1 MAVSALSPALPAD
14 SHATQDAAP
23 NATHAPNAFWPLWPL
38 PPSLTSL
45 PSPLS
50 SFPSLPAF
58 SSLSPL
64 FSPLANAF
72 AESAEAAQTALKSAF
87 GSAFDPAL
95 NPLFAQ
101 AQQALDAASAG
112 ATTAFSPLQPLASF
126 PSFPSIQSIQS
137 MPPFPALPAAAPAA
151 IQPLY
156 DYLFDAWQRSVL
168 FLDVLRERGNQT
180 YMHEKAGMPPVL
192 AFDYEVIVDGRE
204 LDDPCNYAL
213 LRIKPEEGVQ
223 TDARMRPFVVI
234 DPRAGHGPGIAG
246 FKMDSEV
253 GIALRKGHPCYFV
266 TFFPVPTDTQTIES
280 VGKAEAV
287 FLQKVRELHADADGQ
302 PFVIGNCRGGWAAAL
317 LAASAP
323 SLVGPLMLAG
333 SPLSYWAGV
342 RGKNPMRYS
351 GGMLGGSWMSSLAA
365 DLGDGHFDG
374 AHLVTNFENLNPSN
388 TFWGKLYNLYA
399 KVDTERE
406 RFLEF
411 ERWWGGHFQLN
422 RAEIDWIV
430 QNLFVGNH
438 LTRNEVYAKNARAPV
453 DLRNIRTP
461 IIVLASWGDNITPPQ
476 QALNWIPDLYA
487 SVDEIVANE
496 QVIVYCLHD
505 KVGHLGIFVSASVA
519 NKEHTELFSALDL
532 IDVLPPGLYEARITD
547 STPEAGRLEAL
558 EGRYEIR
565 FERRTID
572 DILALDD
579 GRDDEQPF
587 EVVRRFAENNQRI
600 YDLFVSPTVRASSN
614 ALSAHLLRESHPS
627 RVERSFFSDANP
639 VLGALPAVADAVRAH
654 RKPAERDNP
663 FTLIEKQVSAS
674 IEAVWDA
681 YRDAR
686 DTWTEST
693 FYSLYTAPWVQ
704 AWVGVAPSLP
714 LDPIAPPLTALR
726 KELAQMR
733 LRAAHAHVHKAS
745 LLDVF
750 MRIMAYL
757 ADEMHVVQYRPFQ
770 KMRELAREYFGDRQP
785 SIAELKEAARRQGA
799 IVQLDAQ
806 AAVAA
811 LPDLVPDA
819 RSRRL
824 LMSAVYQVASAS
836 GPLDGERAERFAEV
850 QRVLGLE
857 PGSEKEPLP
866 PPPGG
871 GSASGGESGGASGS
885 GAAGGGSG
893 STQAAGGAQVK
904 ASADPQDQHDAPKAD
919 AASAAAK
926 PRRAT
931 NAKVKAAVEAA
942 VKAVDAPE
950 VKPAAKPTEKPT
962 TKPTTKPAAKTAAK
976 AATKP
981 ATKTATKPA
990 ARRVRPASPPA
1001 ATRTSRPAAAR
1012 RRAARSA
1019 GE

>member
-1 MAVSALSPALPAD
+1 MAVPALSPALSSDTAAP
-14 SHATQDAAP
+14 QDA
-23 NATHAPNAFWPLWPL
+23 APNAFWPLWPL
-38 PPSLTSL
+38 SSPLSSL
-45 PSPLS
+45 PSP
-50 SFPSLPAF
+50 FPSL
-58 SSLSPL
+58 SSLSSLSSISPL
-64 FSPLANAF
+64 FTPLANAF

-87 GSAFDPAL
+87 GPAFGAAFDPAQ

-101 AQQALDAASAG
+101 AQQAAKAVSAASAG
-112 ATTAFSPLQPLASF
+112 SAASAIA
-126 PSFPSIQSIQS
+126 P
-137 MPPFPALPAAAPAA
+137 MPAMPALPAAAPAA

-192 AFDYEVIVDGRE
+192 AFDYDVIVDGRE

-213 LRIKPEEGVQ
+213 LRIKPEEGVE
-223 TDARMRPFVVI
+223 TDPRMRPFVVI

-302 PFVIGNCRGGWAAAL
+302 PFVIGNCQGGWAAAL

-587 EVVRRFAENNQRI
+587 EVVRRLAESNQRI

-639 VLGALPAVADAVRAH
+639 VFGALPAVADAVRAH
-654 RKPAERDNP
+654 RKPADRDNP
-663 FTLIEKQVSAS
+663 FTLLEKQVSAS

-686 DTWTEST
+686 DTWTERT
-693 FYSLYTAPWVQ
+693 FYGLYTAPWVQ
-704 AWVGVAPSLP
+704 AWVGVAPNLP

-733 LRAAHAHVHKAS
+733 LRAAHAHVHKATM
-745 LLDVF
+745 LDVF
-750 MRIMAYL
+750 MRIMAFL

-770 KMRELAREYFGDRQP
+770 KMRDLAREYFGDRQP

-806 AAVAA
+806 AAIDA
-811 LPDLVPDA
+811 LPDLVPEA
-819 RSRRL
+819 RARRL

-836 GPLDGERAERFAEV
+836 GPLEGERAERFAAV

-866 PPPGG
+866 PPPSG
-871 GSASGGESGGASGS
+871 GSASGGAGGSGGVSSGS
-885 GAAGGGSG
+885 GS
-893 STQAAGGAQVK
+893 STSTAGGAPVK
-904 ASADPQDQHDAPKAD
+904 ASAEVHEQHEAHEAPKDEAKP
-919 AASAAAK
+919 AAAK
-926 PRRAT
+926 PRRAP

-942 VKAVDAPE
+942 VQAVEAPE
-950 VKPAAKPTEKPT
+950 AKPSAKTATKTAAKAAA
-962 TKPTTKPAAKTAAK
+962 KPAAKTAAK
-976 AATKP
+976 T
-981 ATKTATKPA
+981 A
-990 ARRVRPASPPA
+990 ARRARPASAPV
-1001 ATRTSRPAAAR
+1001 ATRTARPAAGR
-1012 RRAARSA
+1012 RR
-1019 GE
+1019 

>member
-1 MAVSALSPALPAD
+1 MAVSALSTVSPATSSSSAPAD
-14 SHATQDAAP
+14 PASTFWP
-23 NATHAPNAFWPLWPL
+23 FWPLKPLASLSAFQTL
-38 PPSLTSL
+38 PPFQ
-45 PSPLS
+45 PI
-50 SFPSLPAF
+50 AD
-58 SSLSPL
+58 
-64 FSPLANAF
+64 AF
-72 AESAEAAQTALKSAF
+72 AESAEAAQSALSNVLGNAWQSAF
-87 GSAFDPAL
+87 TQAAAPFSGFAL
-95 NPLFAQ
+95 TRA
-101 AQQALDAASAG
+101 AG
-112 ATTAFSPLQPLASF
+112 AAATL
-126 PSFPSIQSIQS
+126 
-137 MPPFPALPAAAPAA
+137 PAAPKLPAAAPAA
-151 IQPLY
+151 IQPLF

-192 AFDYEVIVDGRE
+192 AFDYDVIVDGRE

-213 LRIKPEEGVQ
+213 LRIKPEPGVE

-266 TFFPVPTDTQTIES
+266 TFFPVPTETQTIES

-287 FLQKVRELHADADGQ
+287 FLRKVREMHADADGL
-302 PFVIGNCRGGWAAAL
+302 PFVIGNCQGGWAAAL

-342 RGKNPMRYS
+342 IGKNPMRYS
-351 GGMLGGSWMSSLAA
+351 GGMLGGSWASSLAA

-532 IDVLPPGLYEARITD
+532 IDVLSPGLYEAKITD

-572 DILALDD
+572 DVLALDD
-579 GRDDEQPF
+579 GREDEQPF

-600 YDLFVSPTVRASSN
+600 YDLFVSPVVRGSSN

-627 RVERSFFSDANP
+627 RVERSMFSDANP
-639 VLGALPAVADAVRAH
+639 ALGVLPAIAEMVRAH
-654 RKPAERDNP
+654 RKPAAPDNP
-663 FTLIEKQVSAS
+663 FTLMEKQVSAS
-674 IEAVWDA
+674 IEGAWDA

-686 DTWTEST
+686 DAWVERT

-704 AWVGVAPSLP
+704 AWVGVAPNTP
-714 LDPIAPPLTALR
+714 LDPIAPPLSALR
-726 KELAQMR
+726 KELAQTR
-733 LRAAHAHVHKAS
+733 LRAARAHLHSGS
-745 LLDVF
+745 LLDAF
-750 MRIMAYL
+750 MRVLAYL

-770 KMRELAREYFGDRQP
+770 RMRELGREYLGDRQP
-785 SIAELKEAARRQGA
+785 TIAELKDAARRQGA
-799 IVQLDAQ
+799 IVQLDAH
-806 AAVAA
+806 AAIAA

-819 RSRRL
+819 RTRRT
-824 LMSAVYQVASAS
+824 LMAVVYQVATAYE
-836 GPLDGERAERFAEV
+836 PLEGERAERFAEV

-857 PGSEKEPLP
+857 PGSEKDALP
-866 PPPGG
+866 PPPGSSGAG
-871 GSASGGESGGASGS
+871 GSGE
-885 GAAGGGSG
+885 AGGGGEGSKSGAGSQTAESG
-893 STQAAGGAQVK
+893 SQGA
-904 ASADPQDQHDAPKAD
+904 
-919 AASAAAK
+919 AASASAKRVEEAAPVRTRAKATNATKAAVEPVVVEK
-926 PRRAT
+926 PKRAARPASSKVKAAAAAAAHAVAAPEPKAPAKKAAVKATAARGARAT
-931 NAKVKAAVEAA
+931 NA
-942 VKAVDAPE
+942 P
-950 VKPAAKPTEKPT
+950 
-962 TKPTTKPAAKTAAK
+962 
-976 AATKP
+976 
-981 ATKTATKPA
+981 
-990 ARRVRPASPPA
+990 S
-1001 ATRTSRPAAAR
+1001 ATRTTRAAPAR
-1012 RRAARSA
+1012 RRASRA

>member
-1 MAVSALSPALPAD
+1 MAVSALSSASSSAPSSAAQ
-14 SHATQDAAP
+14 ATSTSAAP
-23 NATHAPNAFWPLWPL
+23 FWPLWPL
-38 PPSLTSL
+38 
-45 PSPLS
+45 S
-50 SFPSLPAF
+50 SFPALKTLPPFQPIAD
-58 SSLSPL
+58 
-64 FSPLANAF
+64 AF
-72 AESAEAAQTALKSAF
+72 AESAEAAQSAF
-87 GSAFDPAL
+87 SNVLGNVWQTAISQTAPFSGFALTREPSA
-95 NPLFAQ
+95 
-101 AQQALDAASAG
+101 AAS
-112 ATTAFSPLQPLASF
+112 L
-126 PSFPSIQSIQS
+126 
-137 MPPFPALPAAAPAA
+137 PAAPKLPAAAPAA
-151 IQPLY
+151 IQPLF

-192 AFDYEVIVDGRE
+192 AFDYDVIVDGRE

-213 LRIKPEEGVQ
+213 LRIKPEAGVQ
-223 TDARMRPFVVI
+223 TDPRMRPFVVI

-266 TFFPVPTDTQTIES
+266 TFFPVPTETQTIES
-280 VGKAEAV
+280 VGKAEAE
-287 FLQKVRELHADADGQ
+287 FLRKVREMHADADGL
-302 PFVIGNCRGGWAAAL
+302 PFVIGNCQGGWAAAL

-342 RGKNPMRYS
+342 LGKNPMRYS
-351 GGMLGGSWMSSLAA
+351 GGMLGGSWASSLAA

-374 AHLVTNFENLNPSN
+374 AHLVQNFENLNPAN

-399 KVDTERE
+399 RVDTERE

-532 IDVLPPGLYEARITD
+532 IDVLPPGLYEAKITD

-565 FERRTID
+565 FERRSID
-572 DILALDD
+572 DVLALDD

-600 YDLFVSPTVRASSN
+600 YDLYVSPLVRGSSN
-614 ALSAHLLRESHPS
+614 ALTAHLLREAHPS
-627 RVERSFFSDANP
+627 RVERSVFSDANP
-639 VLGALPAVADAVRAH
+639 VLGVLPAVAEAVRAH
-654 RKPAERDNP
+654 RKPAAPDNP
-663 FTLIEKQVSAS
+663 FTLIEKQVSAT
-674 IEAVWDA
+674 IEGAWDA

-686 DTWTEST
+686 DAWVERT

-704 AWVGVAPSLP
+704 AWVGVAPNTP
-714 LDPIAPPLTALR
+714 LDPIAPPLSALR
-726 KELAQMR
+726 RELAQTR
-733 LRAAHAHVHKAS
+733 LRAARAHLHDGT
-745 LLDVF
+745 LLDAF
-750 MRIMAYL
+750 MRVLAYL

-770 KMRELAREYFGDRQP
+770 RMRELGREYLGDRQP

-806 AAVAA
+806 AAINA

-819 RSRRL
+819 RTRRT
-824 LMSAVYQVASAS
+824 LMAVVYQVATAYE
-836 GPLDGERAERFAEV
+836 PLEGERADRFAEV

-857 PGSEKEPLP
+857 PGSEKDALP
-866 PPPGG
+866 PPPGSG
-871 GSASGGESGGASGS
+871 GTGSAGGNSGGNSGGN
-885 GAAGGGSG
+885 AGG
-893 STQAAGGAQVK
+893 
-904 ASADPQDQHDAPKAD
+904 KAD
-919 AASAAAK
+919 AGSQTAPAGSQGAASASSVPVEVKAATPAAPARTRAKAAKAVAAAK
-926 PRRAT
+926 PAPVVVERPKRA
-931 NAKVKAAVEAA
+931 ARPASKVKAAAAAAAHAVAAPVEP
-942 VKAVDAPE
+942 KA
-950 VKPAAKPTEKPT
+950 
-962 TKPTTKPAAKTAAK
+962 
-976 AATKP
+976 P
-981 ATKTATKPA
+981 ATKASA
-990 ARRVRPASPPA
+990 ARGARSTSAPS
-1001 ATRTSRPAAAR
+1001 ATRATRPAAAR
-1012 RRAARSA
+1012 RRASRA

>member
-1 MAVSALSPALPAD
+1 MAVSALSSASSSASTPSTSASSTP
-14 SHATQDAAP
+14 AAP
-23 NATHAPNAFWPLWPL
+23 FWPLWPL
-38 PPSLTSL
+38 PS
-45 PSPLS
+45 LS
-50 SFPSLPAF
+50 SFSAFQTLPPFQPIAD
-58 SSLSPL
+58 
-64 FSPLANAF
+64 AF
-72 AESAEAAQTALKSAF
+72 AESAGAAQSAF
-87 GSAFDPAL
+87 GNVLGNAWQSAISQATAPFGGFAL
-95 NPLFAQ
+95 TREPSA
-101 AQQALDAASAG
+101 AAS
-112 ATTAFSPLQPLASF
+112 
-126 PSFPSIQSIQS
+126 
-137 MPPFPALPAAAPAA
+137 LPAAPRLPEAAPAA
-151 IQPLY
+151 IQPLF

-180 YMHEKAGMPPVL
+180 YLHEKAGMPPVL
-192 AFDYEVIVDGRE
+192 AFDYDVIVDGRE

-223 TDARMRPFVVI
+223 TDPRMRPFVVI

-266 TFFPVPTDTQTIES
+266 TFFPVPTETQTIES

-287 FLQKVRELHADADGQ
+287 FLRKVRELHADADGL
-302 PFVIGNCRGGWAAAL
+302 PFVIGNCQGGWAAAL

-342 RGKNPMRYS
+342 IGKNPMRYS
-351 GGMLGGSWMSSLAA
+351 GGMLGGSWASSLAA

-374 AHLVTNFENLNPSN
+374 AYLVQNFENLNPAN

-399 KVDTERE
+399 RVDTERE

-438 LTRNEVYAKNARAPV
+438 LTRNEVYAKNARSPV

-532 IDVLPPGLYEARITD
+532 IDVLPPGLYEAKITD
-547 STPEAGRLEAL
+547 TTPEAGRLDAI

-565 FERRTID
+565 FERRSIED
-572 DILALDD
+572 VLALDD

-600 YDLFVSPTVRASSN
+600 YDLFVSPVVRGSSN
-614 ALSAHLLRESHPS
+614 ALTAHLLRETHPS
-627 RVERSFFSDANP
+627 RVERSMFSDANP
-639 VLGALPAVADAVRAH
+639 ALGVLPAIAEAVRAH
-654 RKPAERDNP
+654 RKPAAPDNP

-674 IEAVWDA
+674 IEGAWDA

-686 DTWTEST
+686 DAWVERT

-704 AWVGVAPSLP
+704 AWVGVAPNTP
-714 LDPIAPPLTALR
+714 LDPIAPPLSALR
-726 KELAQMR
+726 KELAQTR
-733 LRAAHAHVHKAS
+733 LRAARAHLHNGS
-745 LLDVF
+745 LLDAF
-750 MRIMAYL
+750 MRVLAYL

-770 KMRELAREYFGDRQP
+770 RMRELGREYLGDRQP
-785 SIAELKEAARRQGA
+785 SIAELKDAARRQGA

-806 AAVAA
+806 AAINA
-811 LPDLVPDA
+811 LPDLVPDT
-819 RSRRL
+819 RTRRT
-824 LMSAVYQVASAS
+824 LMAVVYQVATAYE
-836 GPLDGERAERFAEV
+836 PLEGERAQRFAEV

-857 PGSEKEPLP
+857 PGSEKDALP
-866 PPPGG
+866 PPPG
-871 GSASGGESGGASGS
+871 SGGAGGTGGAEGGKPGADTQTAPTGS
-885 GAAGGGSG
+885 QGAA
-893 STQAAGGAQVK
+893 
-904 ASADPQDQHDAPKAD
+904 
-919 AASAAAK
+919 AASAPVAPAAHVDVKAAK
-926 PRRAT
+926 PVAPARTRAV
-931 NAKVKAAVEAA
+931 ARKVVKPAVVEKAAPVVAEKPKRAARPASKVKAAAA
-942 VKAVDAPE
+942 AAAQAVAAPE
-950 VKPAAKPTEKPT
+950 PKAPAAK
-962 TKPTTKPAAKTAAK
+962 AS
-976 AATKP
+976 
-981 ATKTATKPA
+981 A
-990 ARRVRPASPPA
+990 ARGSRTTNAPS
-1001 ATRTSRPAAAR
+1001 ATRAASPAAAR
-1012 RRAARSA
+1012 RRASRA

>member
-1 MAVSALSPALPAD
+1 MAVSALSPASSSATSSTASPA
-14 SHATQDAAP
+14 TAAASAAASP
-23 NATHAPNAFWPLWPL
+23 FWPLWPL
-38 PPSLTSL
+38 
-45 PSPLS
+45 S
-50 SFPSLPAF
+50 SFPAFQTLPPFQPIAD
-58 SSLSPL
+58 
-64 FSPLANAF
+64 AF
-72 AESAEAAQTALKSAF
+72 AESAEAAQSALSNVLGNAWQTAISQASGF
-87 GSAFDPAL
+87 SG
-95 NPLFAQ
+95 FAPTRE
-101 AQQALDAASAG
+101 ATVGAS
-112 ATTAFSPLQPLASF
+112 
-126 PSFPSIQSIQS
+126 
-137 MPPFPALPAAAPAA
+137 LPAAPKLPDAAPAA
-151 IQPLY
+151 IQPLF

-180 YMHEKAGMPPVL
+180 YIHEKAGMPPVL
-192 AFDYEVIVDGRE
+192 AFDYDVIVDGRE
-204 LDDPCNYAL
+204 LEDPCNYAL

-266 TFFPVPTDTQTIES
+266 TFFPVPTETQTIES

-287 FLQKVRELHADADGQ
+287 FLRKVRELHADADGL
-302 PFVIGNCRGGWAAAL
+302 PFVIGNCQGGWAAAL

-351 GGMLGGSWMSSLAA
+351 GGLLGGSWASSLAA

-374 AHLVTNFENLNPSN
+374 AYLVQNFENLNPAN

-399 KVDTERE
+399 RVDTERE

-532 IDVLPPGLYEARITD
+532 IDVLPPGLYEAKITD
-547 STPEAGRLEAL
+547 STPDAGRLEAL

-572 DILALDD
+572 DVLALDD

-587 EVVRRFAENNQRI
+587 EVVRRFAENNQRL
-600 YDLFVSPTVRASSN
+600 YDLFVSPIVRGSSN
-614 ALSAHLLRESHPS
+614 ALTAHVLRETHPS
-627 RVERSFFSDANP
+627 RVERSVFSDANP
-639 VLGALPAVADAVRAH
+639 VLGVLPAVADAVRAH
-654 RKPAERDNP
+654 RKPAAPDNP

-674 IEAVWDA
+674 IEGAWDA

-686 DTWTEST
+686 DAWVERT

-704 AWVGVAPSLP
+704 AWVGVAPNSP

-726 KELAQMR
+726 KELAQTR
-733 LRAAHAHVHKAS
+733 LRAARAHLQDGT
-745 LLDVF
+745 LLDAF
-750 MRIMAYL
+750 MRILAYL

-770 KMRELAREYFGDRQP
+770 RMRELGREYLGENQP

-806 AAVAA
+806 AAIEA
-811 LPDLVPDA
+811 LPGLVPDA
-819 RSRRL
+819 RTRRTL
-824 LMSAVYQVASAS
+824 LAVVYQVATAQE
-836 GPLDGERAERFAEV
+836 PLEGERAERFAEV
-850 QRVLGLE
+850 QRVLGVE
-857 PGSEKEPLP
+857 PGSEKEALP
-866 PPPGG
+866 PPPG
-871 GSASGGESGGASGS
+871 SGGAGSAGGSEGGRS
-885 GAAGGGSG
+885 GAGSQG
-893 STQAAGGAQVK
+893 AAP
-904 ASADPQDQHDAPKAD
+904 ASAST
-919 AASAAAK
+919 ASAAHVDAPAAPSRTRTRAPTSTAAAAETPAPAVVEK
-926 PRRAT
+926 PRRA
-931 NAKVKAAVEAA
+931 ARPAPKVKAAAA
-942 VKAVDAPE
+942 AAAHAVAAPE
-950 VKPAAKPTEKPT
+950 P
-962 TKPTTKPAAKTAAK
+962 K
-976 AATKP
+976 AP
-981 ATKTATKPA
+981 ATKASA
-990 ARRVRPASPPA
+990 ARGARTTSAPS
-1001 ATRTSRPAAAR
+1001 ATRTARPAAAR
-1012 RRAARSA
+1012 RRASRA
-1019 GE
+1019 GD

>member
-1 MAVSALSPALPAD
+1 MAVSALSSASSSAPSSAAQ
-14 SHATQDAAP
+14 ATSTPAAP
-23 NATHAPNAFWPLWPL
+23 FWPLWPL
-38 PPSLTSL
+38 
-45 PSPLS
+45 S
-50 SFPSLPAF
+50 SFPALKTLPPFQPIAD
-58 SSLSPL
+58 
-64 FSPLANAF
+64 AF
-72 AESAEAAQTALKSAF
+72 AESAEAAQSAF
-87 GSAFDPAL
+87 SNVLGNVWQTAISQAAPFSGFALTREPSA
-95 NPLFAQ
+95 
-101 AQQALDAASAG
+101 AAS
-112 ATTAFSPLQPLASF
+112 L
-126 PSFPSIQSIQS
+126 
-137 MPPFPALPAAAPAA
+137 PAAPKLPAAAPAA
-151 IQPLY
+151 IQPLF

-192 AFDYEVIVDGRE
+192 AFDYDVIVDGRE

-213 LRIKPEEGVQ
+213 LRIKPEAGVQ
-223 TDARMRPFVVI
+223 TDPRMRPFVVI

-266 TFFPVPTDTQTIES
+266 TFFPVPTETQTIES
-280 VGKAEAV
+280 VGKAEAE
-287 FLQKVRELHADADGQ
+287 FLRKVREMHADADGL
-302 PFVIGNCRGGWAAAL
+302 PFVIGNCQGGWAAAL

-342 RGKNPMRYS
+342 LGKNPMRYS
-351 GGMLGGSWMSSLAA
+351 GGMLGGSWASSLAA

-374 AHLVTNFENLNPSN
+374 AHLVQNFENLNPAN

-399 KVDTERE
+399 RVDTERE

-532 IDVLPPGLYEARITD
+532 IDVLPPGLYEAKITD

-565 FERRTID
+565 FERRSID
-572 DILALDD
+572 DVLALDD

-600 YDLFVSPTVRASSN
+600 YDLYVSPLVRGSSN
-614 ALSAHLLRESHPS
+614 ALTAHLLREAHPS
-627 RVERSFFSDANP
+627 RVERSVFSDANP
-639 VLGALPAVADAVRAH
+639 VLGVLPAVAEAVRAH
-654 RKPAERDNP
+654 RKPAAPDNP
-663 FTLIEKQVSAS
+663 FTLIEKQVSAT
-674 IEAVWDA
+674 IEGAWDA

-686 DTWTEST
+686 DAWVERT

-704 AWVGVAPSLP
+704 AWVGVAPNTP
-714 LDPIAPPLTALR
+714 LDPIAPPLSALR
-726 KELAQMR
+726 RELAQTR
-733 LRAAHAHVHKAS
+733 LRAARAHLHDGT
-745 LLDVF
+745 LLDAF
-750 MRIMAYL
+750 MRVLAYL

-770 KMRELAREYFGDRQP
+770 RMRELGREYLGDRQP

-806 AAVAA
+806 AAINA

-819 RSRRL
+819 RTRRT
-824 LMSAVYQVASAS
+824 LMAVVYQVATAYE
-836 GPLDGERAERFAEV
+836 PLEGERADRFAEV

-857 PGSEKEPLP
+857 PGSEKEALP
-866 PPPGG
+866 PPPG
-871 GSASGGESGGASGS
+871 SGGAGS
-885 GAAGGGSG
+885 AGGNSGGSG
-893 STQAAGGAQVK
+893 GKAGG
-904 ASADPQDQHDAPKAD
+904 KAD
-919 AASAAAK
+919 AGSQTAPAGSQGAASAPTAPVEVKAATPAAPARTRAKTAKAVAAAK
-926 PRRAT
+926 PAPVVVEKPKRA
-931 NAKVKAAVEAA
+931 ARPASKVKAAAAAAAHAVAAPVEP
-942 VKAVDAPE
+942 KA
-950 VKPAAKPTEKPT
+950 
-962 TKPTTKPAAKTAAK
+962 
-976 AATKP
+976 P
-981 ATKTATKPA
+981 ATKASA
-990 ARRVRPASPPA
+990 ARGARSTSAPS
-1001 ATRTSRPAAAR
+1001 ATRTTRPAAAR
-1012 RRAARSA
+1012 RRASRA

>member
-1 MAVSALSPALPAD
+1 MAVSALSPASSSATSSTASPA
-14 SHATQDAAP
+14 TAAASAAASP
-23 NATHAPNAFWPLWPL
+23 FWPLWPL
-38 PPSLTSL
+38 
-45 PSPLS
+45 S
-50 SFPSLPAF
+50 SFPAFQTLPPFQPIAD
-58 SSLSPL
+58 
-64 FSPLANAF
+64 AF
-72 AESAEAAQTALKSAF
+72 AESAEAAQSALSNVLGNAWQTAISQASGF
-87 GSAFDPAL
+87 SG
-95 NPLFAQ
+95 FAPTCE
-101 AQQALDAASAG
+101 ATAG
-112 ATTAFSPLQPLASF
+112 AS
-126 PSFPSIQSIQS
+126 
-137 MPPFPALPAAAPAA
+137 LPAAPKLPDAAPAA
-151 IQPLY
+151 IQPLF

-180 YMHEKAGMPPVL
+180 YIHEKAGMPPVL
-192 AFDYEVIVDGRE
+192 AFDYDVIVDGRE
-204 LDDPCNYAL
+204 LEDPCNYAL

-266 TFFPVPTDTQTIES
+266 TFFPVPTETQTIES

-287 FLQKVRELHADADGQ
+287 FLRKVRELHADADGL
-302 PFVIGNCRGGWAAAL
+302 PFVIGNCQGGWAAAL

-351 GGMLGGSWMSSLAA
+351 GGLLGGSWASSLAA

-374 AHLVTNFENLNPSN
+374 AYLVQNFENLNPAN

-399 KVDTERE
+399 RVDTERE

-532 IDVLPPGLYEARITD
+532 IDVLPPGLYEAKITD
-547 STPEAGRLEAL
+547 STPDAGRLEAL

-572 DILALDD
+572 DVLALDD

-587 EVVRRFAENNQRI
+587 EVVRRFAENNQRL
-600 YDLFVSPTVRASSN
+600 YDLFVSPIVRGSSN
-614 ALSAHLLRESHPS
+614 ALTAHVLRETHPS
-627 RVERSFFSDANP
+627 RVERSVFSDANP
-639 VLGALPAVADAVRAH
+639 VLGVLPAVADAVRAH
-654 RKPAERDNP
+654 RKPAAPDNP

-674 IEAVWDA
+674 IEGAWDA

-686 DTWTEST
+686 DAWGERT

-704 AWVGVAPSLP
+704 AWVGVAPNSP

-726 KELAQMR
+726 KELAQTR
-733 LRAAHAHVHKAS
+733 LRAARAHLQDGT
-745 LLDVF
+745 LLDAF
-750 MRIMAYL
+750 MRILAYL

-770 KMRELAREYFGDRQP
+770 RMRELGREYLGENQP

-806 AAVAA
+806 AAIEA
-811 LPDLVPDA
+811 LPGLVPDA
-819 RSRRL
+819 RTRRTL
-824 LMSAVYQVASAS
+824 LAVVYQVATAQE
-836 GPLDGERAERFAEV
+836 PLEGERAERFAEV
-850 QRVLGLE
+850 QRVLGVE
-857 PGSEKEPLP
+857 PGSEKEALP
-866 PPPGG
+866 PPPG
-871 GSASGGESGGASGS
+871 SGGAGSAGGSEGGKS
-885 GAAGGGSG
+885 GAGSQG
-893 STQAAGGAQVK
+893 AAP
-904 ASADPQDQHDAPKAD
+904 ASAST
-919 AASAAAK
+919 ASAAHVDAPAAPSRTRTRAPTATATAAEPPAPAVVEK
-926 PRRAT
+926 PRRA
-931 NAKVKAAVEAA
+931 ARPAPKVKAAAA
-942 VKAVDAPE
+942 AAAHAVAAPE
-950 VKPAAKPTEKPT
+950 P
-962 TKPTTKPAAKTAAK
+962 K
-976 AATKP
+976 AP
-981 ATKTATKPA
+981 ATKASA
-990 ARRVRPASPPA
+990 ARGARTTSAPS
-1001 ATRTSRPAAAR
+1001 ATRTARPAAAR
-1012 RRAARSA
+1012 RRASRA
-1019 GE
+1019 GD

>member
-1 MAVSALSPALPAD
+1 MAVPALSPALSSDTGAP
-14 SHATQDAAP
+14 QDA
-23 NATHAPNAFWPLWPL
+23 APNAFWPLWPL
-38 PPSLTSL
+38 SSPLTSL
-45 PSPLS
+45 PSP
-50 SFPSLPAF
+50 FPSL
-58 SSLSPL
+58 SSISPL
-64 FSPLANAF
+64 FTPLANAF

-87 GSAFDPAL
+87 GPAFGAAFDPAQ

-101 AQQALDAASAG
+101 AQQAAQAVSAASAG
-112 ATTAFSPLQPLASF
+112 SAASAIA
-126 PSFPSIQSIQS
+126 P
-137 MPPFPALPAAAPAA
+137 MPAMPALPAAAPAA

-192 AFDYEVIVDGRE
+192 AFDYDVIVDGRE

-213 LRIKPEEGVQ
+213 LRIKPEEGVE
-223 TDARMRPFVVI
+223 TDPRMRPFVVI

-302 PFVIGNCRGGWAAAL
+302 PFVIGNCQGGWAAAL

-587 EVVRRFAENNQRI
+587 EVVRRLAESNQRI

-639 VLGALPAVADAVRAH
+639 VFGALPAVADAVRAH
-654 RKPAERDNP
+654 RKPADRDNP
-663 FTLIEKQVSAS
+663 FTLLEKQVSAS

-686 DTWTEST
+686 DTWTERT
-693 FYSLYTAPWVQ
+693 FYGLYTAPWVQ
-704 AWVGVAPSLP
+704 AWVGVAPNLP

-733 LRAAHAHVHKAS
+733 LRAAHAHVHKATM
-745 LLDVF
+745 LDVF
-750 MRIMAYL
+750 MRIMAFL

-770 KMRELAREYFGDRQP
+770 KMRDLAREYFGDRQP

-806 AAVAA
+806 AAIDA
-811 LPDLVPDA
+811 LPDLVPEA
-819 RSRRL
+819 RARRL

-836 GPLDGERAERFAEV
+836 GPLEGERAERFAEV

-866 PPPGG
+866 PPPSG
-871 GSASGGESGGASGS
+871 GSASGGAGGSGGVSSGS
-885 GAAGGGSG
+885 GS
-893 STQAAGGAQVK
+893 STSTTGGAPVK
-904 ASADPQDQHDAPKAD
+904 ASAEVHEAHEAHEVPKDEAKP
-919 AASAAAK
+919 AAAK
-926 PRRAT
+926 PRRAP

-942 VKAVDAPE
+942 VQAVEAPE
-950 VKPAAKPTEKPT
+950 AKPSAKTATKTAAKAAA
-962 TKPTTKPAAKTAAK
+962 KPAAKTAAK
-976 AATKP
+976 T
-981 ATKTATKPA
+981 A
-990 ARRVRPASPPA
+990 ARRARPASAPV
-1001 ATRTSRPAAAR
+1001 ATRTARPAAGR

>member
-1 MAVSALSPALPAD
+1 MAVSAFSPALSSD
-14 SHATQDAAP
+14 SSSDPSLTSASASPSAP
-23 NATHAPNAFWPLWPL
+23 YWPLWPFQAL
-38 PPSLTSL
+38 EAFQPFQPFEAFQ
-45 PSPLS
+45 P
-50 SFPSLPAF
+50 FPQPF
-58 SSLSPL
+58 Q
-64 FSPLANAF
+64 PLAGAF
-72 AESAEAAQTALKSAF
+72 AESAGAAQSAVNSAVNSALNSALNSAF
-87 GSAFDPAL
+87 GSVLNSAL
-95 NPLFAQ
+95 N
-101 AQQALDAASAG
+101 
-112 ATTAFSPLQPLASF
+112 TAFSSATAPFAALNVTRE
-126 PSFPSIQSIQS
+126 PSATAS
-137 MPPFPALPAAAPAA
+137 MPTLPALPKAAPAA
-151 IQPLY
+151 IQPLFE
-156 DYLFDAWQRSVL
+156 YLFDAWQRSVL

-192 AFDYEVIVDGRE
+192 TFDYEVIVDGRE
-204 LDDPCNYAL
+204 LKDPCNYAL
-213 LRIKPEEGVQ
+213 LRIKPEAGVQ

-266 TFFPVPTDTQTIES
+266 TFFPVPTETQTIQS
-280 VGKAEAV
+280 VGEAEAV
-287 FLQKVRELHADADGQ
+287 FLQKVRELHPDADGL
-302 PFVIGNCRGGWAAAL
+302 PFVIGNCQGGWAAAL

-438 LTRNEVYAKNARAPV
+438 LTRNEVYAKHARAPV

-519 NKEHTELFSALDL
+519 NKEHTELFSALDM
-532 IDVLPPGLYEARITD
+532 IDVLPPGLYEAKITD

-587 EVVRRFAENNQRI
+587 EVVRRFAENNQRL
-600 YDLFVSPTVRASSN
+600 YDLYVSPFVRASSN
-614 ALSAHLLRESHPS
+614 ALSAHLLREAHPS
-627 RVERSFFSDANP
+627 RVERSVFSDANP
-639 VLGALPAVADAVRAH
+639 ALGVLPAVAHAVRAH
-654 RKPAERDNP
+654 RVPAAPDNP

-674 IEAVWDA
+674 IEGAWDA
-681 YRDAR
+681 WRDAR
-686 DTWTEST
+686 DAWVERA
-693 FYSLYTAPWVQ
+693 FYSVYTAPWVQ
-704 AWVGVAPSLP
+704 AWVGVAPNTP

-726 KELAQMR
+726 KELAQQR
-733 LRAAHAHVHKAS
+733 LRAAREHLYKGTLVDA
-745 LLDVF
+745 F

-770 KMRELAREYFGDRQP
+770 RMRELAREYMGDRQP
-785 SIAELKEAARRQGA
+785 SIAELKESARRQGA
-799 IVQLDAQ
+799 IVQLDAH
-806 AAVAA
+806 AAIEA
-811 LPDLVPDA
+811 LPGLVPDA
-819 RSRRL
+819 RTRRL
-824 LMSAVYQVASAS
+824 LLSVVYQVATAYA
-836 GPLDGERAERFAEV
+836 PLEGERAERFAEV
-850 QRVLGLE
+850 QRVLGVE
-857 PGSEKEPLP
+857 PGSEKAPLP

-871 GSASGGESGGASGS
+871 GSAGEAGGS
-885 GAAGGGSG
+885 GNAGGGAETG
-893 STQAAGGAQVK
+893 S
-904 ASADPQDQHDAPKAD
+904 
-919 AASAAAK
+919 ASAASEAAGSAQSAAAASVAQAPAEAAPEALPVQPAAKTTKPSAKAAAAEAAPAVK
-926 PRRAT
+926 PRRAARPP
-931 NAKVKAAVEAA
+931 AKAKADATATAHVA
-942 VKAVDAPE
+942 DAPE
-950 VKPAAKPTEKPT
+950 
-962 TKPTTKPAAKTAAK
+962 AK
-976 AATKP
+976 AAANTP
-981 ATKTATKPA
+981 P
-990 ARRVRPASPPA
+990 ARRARAAASA
-1001 ATRTSRPAAAR
+1001 SSATRSARPAAAR
-1012 RRAARSA
+1012 RRASPAA
-1019 GE
+1019 GK

>member
-1 MAVSALSPALPAD
+1 MAVSALSTVSPATSSSSAPAD
-14 SHATQDAAP
+14 PASTFWP
-23 NATHAPNAFWPLWPL
+23 FWPLKPLASLSAFQAL
-38 PPSLTSL
+38 PPFQ
-45 PSPLS
+45 PI
-50 SFPSLPAF
+50 AD
-58 SSLSPL
+58 
-64 FSPLANAF
+64 AF
-72 AESAEAAQTALKSAF
+72 AESAEAAQSALNNVLGNAWQSAF
-87 GSAFDPAL
+87 TQAAAPFSGFAL
-95 NPLFAQ
+95 TRA
-101 AQQALDAASAG
+101 AG
-112 ATTAFSPLQPLASF
+112 AAATL
-126 PSFPSIQSIQS
+126 
-137 MPPFPALPAAAPAA
+137 PAAPKLPAAAPAA
-151 IQPLY
+151 IQPLF

-192 AFDYEVIVDGRE
+192 AFDYDVIVDGRE

-213 LRIKPEEGVQ
+213 LRIKPEPGVE

-266 TFFPVPTDTQTIES
+266 TFFPVPTETQTIES

-287 FLQKVRELHADADGQ
+287 FLRKVREMHADADGL
-302 PFVIGNCRGGWAAAL
+302 PFVIGNCQGGWAAAL

-342 RGKNPMRYS
+342 IGKNPMRYS
-351 GGMLGGSWMSSLAA
+351 GGMLGGSWASSLAA

-532 IDVLPPGLYEARITD
+532 IDVLSPGLYEAKITD

-572 DILALDD
+572 DVLALDD
-579 GRDDEQPF
+579 GREDEQPF

-600 YDLFVSPTVRASSN
+600 YDLFVSPVVRGSSN

-627 RVERSFFSDANP
+627 RVERSMFSDANP
-639 VLGALPAVADAVRAH
+639 ALGVLPAIAETVRAH
-654 RKPAERDNP
+654 RKPAAPDNP
-663 FTLIEKQVSAS
+663 FTLMEKQVSAS
-674 IEAVWDA
+674 IEGAWDA

-686 DTWTEST
+686 DAWVERT

-704 AWVGVAPSLP
+704 AWVGVAPNTP
-714 LDPIAPPLTALR
+714 LDPIAPPLSALR
-726 KELAQMR
+726 KELAQTR
-733 LRAAHAHVHKAS
+733 LRAARAHLHSGS
-745 LLDVF
+745 LLDAF
-750 MRIMAYL
+750 MRVLAYL

-770 KMRELAREYFGDRQP
+770 RMRELGREYLGDRQP
-785 SIAELKEAARRQGA
+785 TIAELKDAARRQGA
-799 IVQLDAQ
+799 IVQLDAH
-806 AAVAA
+806 AAIAA

-819 RSRRL
+819 RTRRT
-824 LMSAVYQVASAS
+824 LMAVVYQVATAYE
-836 GPLDGERAERFAEV
+836 PLEGERAERFAEV

-857 PGSEKEPLP
+857 PGSEKDALP
-866 PPPGG
+866 PPPGSSGAG
-871 GSASGGESGGASGS
+871 GSEGSGGGGEGSKSGAGSQTAESGSQGA
-885 GAAGGGSG
+885 
-893 STQAAGGAQVK
+893 
-904 ASADPQDQHDAPKAD
+904 
-919 AASAAAK
+919 AASASSSAKRVEEAAPVRTRAKATNATKAAVEPVVVEK
-926 PRRAT
+926 PKRAARPASSKVKAAAAAAAHAVAAPEPKAPAKKAAVKATAARGARAT
-931 NAKVKAAVEAA
+931 NA
-942 VKAVDAPE
+942 P
-950 VKPAAKPTEKPT
+950 
-962 TKPTTKPAAKTAAK
+962 
-976 AATKP
+976 
-981 ATKTATKPA
+981 
-990 ARRVRPASPPA
+990 S
-1001 ATRTSRPAAAR
+1001 ATRTTRAAPAR
-1012 RRAARSA
+1012 RRASRA